1 MYDFFTPL
9 GGMFL
14 FLALVNLAGLLNPFA
29 RHFYPGRPGVSGRA
43 AAPVIFAGLA
53 MACFQGAGLPALLVV
68 AVAGMI
74 QIAISRRNRGQQK
87 IGS

>member
-1 MYDFFTPL
+1 MSDFFTSL
-9 GGMFL
+9 AGMFL
-14 FLALVNLAGLLNPFA
+14 LLAVVSLAGLLNPFA

-68 AVAGMI
+68 AVAGTI
-74 QIAISRRNRGQQK
+74 QIAYNRRNRGPQK
-87 IGS
+87 I